1 MSVNVS
7 PSEVIVVRPPAGR
20 QRAVGKVQLGAV
32 HLEGRTRPMRI
43 AESGSMRIRLPRGS
57 EQGIDAV
64 IVNTAGGIACGDS
77 FEAEIEAA
85 DGAFI
90 TVTTPAAEKVY
101 RSDGPVSHM
110 LTRLRVG
117 SQARIDWMP
126 QETILFDQAKLA
138 RRLDADIAEDSSL
151 SVFEAVVFGRATRS
165 ETISDGLFSDRWRIR
180 RAGSL
185 AYADTFRLAGP
196 ISATLKKPGVANEA
210 RAVATFLHV
219 APDAEARLES
229 IRALLLN
236 DADGEAAASAW
247 NGLLVV
253 RFSAVT
259 IERLRVATMRFL
271 IEFRSAPLPRVW
283 LS

>member
-1 MSVNVS
+1 
-7 PSEVIVVRPPAGR
+7 
-20 QRAVGKVQLGAV
+20 
-32 HLEGRTRPMRI
+32 
-43 AESGSMRIRLPRGS
+43 MRIRLPRGS

-85 DGAFI
+85 EGALI

-117 SQARIDWMP
+117 SQGRIDWMP
-126 QETILFDQAKLA
+126 QETILFDQARLA
-138 RRLDADIAEDSSL
+138 RRLDADIAHDGSL
-151 SVFEAVVFGRATRS
+151 SIFEAMVFGRATRS
-165 ETISDGLFSDRWRIR
+165 ETISDGLFSDRWRLR
-180 RAGSL
+180 RAGRL
-185 AYADTFRLAGP
+185 VYADTFRLAGP
-196 ISATLKKPGVANEA
+196 ISAILKKPGVANQA
-210 RAVATFLHV
+210 RAVATFLHLG
-219 APDAEARLES
+219 PDAESRLES
-229 IRALLLN
+229 VRTMLLN